1 MHLALND
8 RVVTAR
14 RDMYFPADG
23 SDPTQDSDWEHAP
36 NLQGRIIA
44 DLFRQRKLGLTVVS
58 VEVAEAA
65 RLHIV
70 LGEGFALDV
79 MPDDST
85 SGEHWRMFVPGDEQP
100 HFVVT
105 GAGIEVK

>member
-1 MHLALND
+1 
-8 RVVTAR
+8 
-14 RDMYFPADG
+14 MYFPADG

-79 MPDDST
+79 TPDDST
-85 SGEHWRMFVPGDEQP
+85 SGEHWRMFVPGDEPP